1 MSSTPR
7 SVLGR
12 LVSLSGSPSY
22 LQLAWPADRLWSFSS
37 LGVFPRLI
45 RSFGIPSLYRLF
57 VSFWIFLWIL
67 PPVMRALIGTS
78 LDGNVGDVPGPVVW
92 SLMGIVLVLYALGDL
107 SFPLGMMS
115 LSDSLSCL
123 PLKAIEC

>member
-1 MSSTPR
+1 M
-7 SVLGR
+7 
-12 LVSLSGSPSY
+12 
-22 LQLAWPADRLWSFSS
+22 
-37 LGVFPRLI
+37 I
-45 RSFGIPSLYRLF
+45 RSFGIPTLYRLF

-92 SLMGIVLVLYALGDL
+92 SLMGVVLVLYALGDL

-115 LSDSLSCL
+115 LSESLRRL
-123 PLKAIEC
+123 ILKAIGR